1 MKISIAMATYN
12 GADYL
17 QEQLDS
23 FLAQTRRPDEF
34 VVVDDCSSDDT
45 LKILEEFSKCAPFEV
60 RIYRNEVNLGYAQN
74 FGRVL
79 SFCTGD
85 LIFLS
90 DQDDIWFK
98 EKIEKIYHFADEHP
112 EILLFMNDAELTL
125 GDGKPLGLTKLG
137 QTLSLGLGD
146 STFTT
151 GCCMAIRNTF
161 VQLALPVPISFF
173 VHDTWLNR
181 LSLLLDVKKVIPQV
195 MQYYRRH
202 GYNTSNWLA
211 SRTTKLSPVDFIR
224 AYKDKDP
231 RPFAAERLKQL
242 ELLEKRLVTSDAPML
257 QGILM
262 KDHIQEALEKIQIER
277 KAVESRLRF
286 LDYPRWRRWF
296 SVAQFHYSGQYSHF
310 SGWKSL
316 VKDIIRK

>member
-1 MKISIAMATYN
+1 MATYN
-12 GADYL
+12 GAEYL

-23 FLAQTRRPDEF
+23 FLAQTHQPNEL
-34 VVVDDCSSDDT
+34 VVVDDGSTDDT
-45 LKILEEFSKCAPFEV
+45 LKILEEFSKCAPFEI

-74 FGRVL
+74 FGRAL

-98 EKIEKIYHFADEHP
+98 EKIEKIHHFADAHP
-112 EILLFMNDAELTL
+112 ESLLFMNDAELTL
-125 GDGKPLGLTKLG
+125 GDGEPLGLTKLG
-137 QTLSLGLGD
+137 QTLSLGLGE
-146 STFTT
+146 SAFTT

-161 VQLALPVPISFF
+161 VQIALPVPISFF

-181 LSLLLDVKKVIPQV
+181 LALLLDVKKIIPQV

-202 GYNTSNWLA
+202 GNNTSNWLA
-211 SRTTKLSPVDFIR
+211 SRTTKQSPSDFIR
-224 AYKDKDP
+224 AYKGKDP
-231 RPFAAERLKQL
+231 RPPAAVRLKQL
-242 ELLEKRLVTSDAPML
+242 ALLEKRLVTNDTAMLKGIPM
-257 QGILM
+257 
-262 KDHIQEALEKIQIER
+262 KNHVQEALVKIQIER
-277 KAVESRLRF
+277 KALESRLRF
-286 LDYPRWRRWF
+286 LDDPRWYRWF
-296 SVAQFHYSGQYSHF
+296 CAVQFYYSGQYSHF